1 MFKPKL
7 DFWKMKIETK
17 QETELSSRIV
27 DVGRRDNKSRSSVR
41 SKYNILERR
50 RCEGMKYPSC

>member
-41 SKYNILERR
+41 SKYNIL
-50 RCEGMKYPSC
+50 